1 MSRHWTRAVPE
12 RVAGRV
18 AAYVAGVV
26 TVLVARWVPCVAWLR
41 SWLFGGESTVEQSCL
56 FGGGGNGRLSERM
69 GCLVSNPMLA
79 CVCRRLVSV
88 SGRFVAREQWTALGR
103 RWLVLLL
110 FCVSVY
116 GVGGGDAQVWGY
128 QTGEA
133 PQLTRLF
140 PAGARRGAT
149 TEIQIKGKYQA
160 DSVRVWSHRAGVA
173 WEKLTGEESFAVS
186 IDAEAEVGVV
196 WVRLVDASGAS
207 EVMPF
212 VVSDWPEL
220 NEVEPNDRS
229 DAAQPVA
236 DMPLVIN
243 GVLQKGGDVDHFR
256 VSVAG
261 GQTLVATVD
270 AQRYLQSAV
279 DATLQLVSLDG
290 QLLMQNMDYRG
301 LDPQIVWTAP
311 QDGEVVLRVFGFPA
325 APDSTISLGGG
336 ERFIYRLSV
345 TTGEAVEAVS
355 PLALERGVTTEVQRH
370 GWNLP
375 EGAKHT
381 LTWPSDPSAECVLA
395 WPMALGVFRLP
406 VVEHPSRLASELRIS
421 EPSAAASQ
429 SEEGLPGVTLPV
441 TITGNLTEPRQVDRF
456 LLDVP
461 AEKTWRVQVAARELG
476 YAWDPVIEI
485 YSVSDGKRLQRQDD
499 QGTEVDPVWDWTPP
513 AAGQYWLQ
521 VFDLHGHA
529 RAHAWYRLS
538 VTERLPDVRLH
549 VAGTVYRG
557 KVGEPLEIKVDVE
570 RLQGYAIEM
579 ELGLATQEGAET
591 IKPVTCEVQRSS
603 VADESGKQVVLRLQS
618 AEPFQGP
625 IRLIAREVTGEE
637 RTYTVRAKTAG
648 LADLWVSFL
657 P

>member
-1 MSRHWTRAVPE
+1 MP
-12 RVAGRV
+12 GRV
-18 AAYVAGVV
+18 VGLV
-26 TVLVARWVPCVAWLR
+26 TLLVARWVTCVEWLR
-41 SWLFGGESTVEQSCL
+41 VLLSGVERIVEQLHLIRGCVS
-56 FGGGGNGRLSERM
+56 GRFCERM
-69 GCLVSNPMLA
+69 GCLVSSPILA
-79 CVCRRLVSV
+79 CVRRRYVSV
-88 SGRFVAREQWTALGR
+88 SGRVVAEEQWTALVR
-103 RWLVLLL
+103 RWLVFLA
-110 FCVSVY
+110 FCASAY
-116 GVGGGDAQVWGY
+116 GGGGGAACVGGC

-133 PQLTRLF
+133 PQLTRLY
-140 PAGARRGAT
+140 PAGARRGAM

-160 DSVRVWSHRAGVA
+160 DSVRVWTHGPGVA
-173 WEKLTGEESFAVS
+173 WEKLAGEEAFAVS
-186 IDAEAEVGVV
+186 IDPEAEVGVV

-207 EVMPF
+207 EVLPF
-212 VVSDWPEL
+212 VVGDWPEV

-229 DAAQPVA
+229 DAAQA
-236 DMPLVIN
+236 LAELPLVVN
-243 GVLQKGGDVDHFR
+243 GVLQKGGDVDHYR
-256 VSVAG
+256 VSVAR

-336 ERFIYRLSV
+336 ERFIYRLNV

-375 EGAKHT
+375 VGAKHVV
-381 LTWPSDPSAECVLA
+381 TWPVDSSSECVLA

-406 VVEHPSRLASELRIS
+406 VVEHPSRLASEVRMA

-429 SEEGLPGVTLPV
+429 SEEALPGVTLPV
-441 TITGNLTEPRQVDRF
+441 TITGNLTELRQVDRF

-476 YAWDPVIEI
+476 YALDPVVEV
-485 YSVSDGKRLQRQDD
+485 YSVSDGQRLHRQDD

-513 AAGQYWLQ
+513 GAGQYWLQ

-529 RAHAWYRLS
+529 SAHAWYRLS
-538 VTERLPDVRLH
+538 VTELRPEVRLH
-549 VAGTVYRG
+549 VSGTVYRG

-570 RLQGYAIEM
+570 RLQGHAIEM
-579 ELGLATQEGAET
+579 ELGLQSQEGAEA
-591 IKPVTCEVQRSS
+591 IGSVTCEVQRSS
-603 VADESGKQVVLRLQS
+603 VADESGKQVVLRLQC
-618 AEPFQGP
+618 AESFQGP
-625 IRLIAREVTGEE
+625 IRLFAREVTGDEQ
-637 RTYTVRAKTAG
+637 TYRVRAKVAG
-648 LADLWVSFL
+648 LEDIWVSFL

>member
-1 MSRHWTRAVPE
+1 MSRHWTRAV
-12 RVAGRV
+12 AGRV
-18 AAYVAGVV
+18 AAFEAGVV
-26 TVLVARWVPCVAWLR
+26 TVLVARWVICVAWLR
-41 SWLFGGESTVEQSCL
+41 SLLFGGERIVEQRHLIS
-56 FGGGGNGRLSERM
+56 GGGKWRLCERM
-69 GCLVSNPMLA
+69 GYLVPSPRLE
-79 CVCRRLVSV
+79 CVCCRFVSV
-88 SGRFVAREQWTALGR
+88 IGRVAISQQWIALLR
-103 RWLVLLL
+103 RWLVFLL
-110 FCVSVY
+110 FCASVY
-116 GVGGGDAQVWGY
+116 GVGGGGEAYVWGC

-160 DSVRVWSHRAGVA
+160 DSVRVWSHGPGVA
-173 WEKLTGEESFAVS
+173 WEKLAGEESFAVS
-186 IDAEAEVGVV
+186 IAGEAEVGVV
-196 WVRLVDASGAS
+196 WVRVVDASGAS

-212 VVSDWPEL
+212 VVGDWPEV

-229 DAAQPVA
+229 DAAQA
-236 DMPLVIN
+236 LAELQLVVN
-243 GVLQKGGDVDHFR
+243 GLLQKGGDVDHYR
-256 VSVAG
+256 MSLAR

-370 GWNLP
+370 GWNLS
-375 EGAKHT
+375 EGAKHAV
-381 LTWPSDPSAECVLA
+381 TWPGDSSSEYVLA
-395 WPMALGVFRLP
+395 WPMALGVFQLP
-406 VVEHPSRLASELRIS
+406 VVEHPSRLASELRMA
-421 EPSAAASQ
+421 EPSAVASQ
-429 SEEGLPGVTLPV
+429 SEEALPGVSLPV
-441 TITGNLTEPRQVDRF
+441 TITGNLTELRQVDRF

-476 YAWDPVIEI
+476 YAWDPVVEV

-499 QGTEVDPVWDWTPP
+499 QGTEIDPVWDWTPP
-513 AAGQYWLQ
+513 GAGQYWLQ

-529 RAHAWYRLS
+529 SAHAWYRLS
-538 VTERLPDVRLH
+538 VRELLPEVRLH

-557 KVGEPLEIKVDVE
+557 KVGEPMEIKVDVE
-570 RLQGYAIEM
+570 RLQGYAIEL
-579 ELGLATQEGAET
+579 ELGLQAQEGAEANG
-591 IKPVTCEVQRSS
+591 PVTCELQRSRT
-603 VADESGKQVVLRLQS
+603 ADESGKQLVLRLQS
-618 AEPFQGP
+618 AEPFQGS
-625 IRLIAREVTGEE
+625 IRLFAREVAGGE
-637 RTYTVRAKTAG
+637 RNYTVRSKAAG
-648 LADLWVSFL
+648 LADIWVSFL